1 VEWEGTDL
9 PMKMIGGG
17 SAAVEVKK
25 TTIVGGCGCWD
36 RRRKGASERSVR
48 LLVESSAGAEETGIR
63 TQTGEHRGT
72 FGLSRGTCR
81 RLPLQRPSSDLRL
94 DLDANLRSIDV
105 SGERVVPRPT

>member
-1 VEWEGTDL
+1 
-9 PMKMIGGG
+9 MKMIGGG

-48 LLVESSAGAEETGIR
+48 LVESSAGAEERGIR
-63 TQTGEHRGT
+63 NQTGKHRGT
-72 FGLSRGTCR
+72 VGLSPGTCR

-94 DLDANLRSIDV
+94 DLDANLRSIDG